1 MTTKSKR
8 SHVIATCGVSLAL
21 VAAAAA
27 APTMSWATPMAP
39 TVHPVVFAHHPDGT
53 SKPDDITTL
62 GGLFYVSYQNNA
74 GKDGTPAGSYSNI
87 LAFDSTGRSVANYT
101 IPGRV
106 DGLTADPTHHQIL
119 ATANEDLNS
128 SLFVITQERRSPSTT
143 PTARIPHRPAATEPT
158 GAPMRSR

>member
-1 MTTKSKR
+1 
-8 SHVIATCGVSLAL
+8 
-21 VAAAAA
+21 
-27 APTMSWATPMAP
+27 MSWATPMAP